1 MRGRRSKRR
10 KVRPYAGYPVPVW
23 YRTST
28 RRTAASTSNVIR
40 GLGSLAALWPR
51 IYAVLNLVPKAAYA
65 CVVMYVFLLEV
76 LYTQVLE
83 CELVLNFST

>member
-1 MRGRRSKRR
+1 M
-10 KVRPYAGYPVPVW
+10 
-23 YRTST
+23 
-28 RRTAASTSNVIR
+28 
-40 GLGSLAALWPR
+40 AALWPR

-83 CELVLNFST
+83 CELVLNLVLRFILVFVTHVQLYLTSTAVYFS